1 MGTFFLGLFYGTI
14 PFFGTFRLIHIH
26 YLTNRHNN
34 EKIWNRTG
42 IIVEA
47 RDHGQSLIKMDGSG
61 RLSLRSRQHLKPF
74 LSYSPNLGTSTNLN
88 SDAPA
93 GLLSSEPL
101 PSRPESVSS
110 LPREASPG
118 RNSSSESLFFSS
130 PESPEPRFSQP
141 KFPAST
147 DTMQLSSGS
156 ETASP
161 PTSSQLVDPRSPA
174 KALKD
179 AEEEAPKKA
188 RGHPKKTTTTG
199 SAGLS
204 GGHNSSQ
211 GSPTDG
217 SRDRSSSGS
226 RSPIQTRRSTR
237 PRGPPDRFQCL
248 K

>member
-1 MGTFFLGLFYGTI
+1 V
-14 PFFGTFRLIHIH
+14 
-26 YLTNRHNN
+26 
-34 EKIWNRTG
+34 
-42 IIVEA
+42 VEA
-47 RDHGQSLIKMDGSG
+47 RGHGQSLVKMDGSG

-74 LSYSPNLGTSTNLN
+74 LSYSPNLGTSANPN
-88 SDAPA
+88 SDAPV
-93 GLLSSEPL
+93 GPFSSEPL
-101 PSRPESVSS
+101 PSRPESISS
-110 LPREASPG
+110 LPREDSPG

-141 KFPAST
+141 QFPAST
-147 DTMQLSSGS
+147 DAMQLSSGS

-188 RGHPKKTTTTG
+188 RGRPKKTTITG

-204 GGHNSSQ
+204 GGHNSSR